1 MSGMRRWLVGIFL
14 VAGLIVPA
22 VGMADQ
28 KDPRLSGLFERLRSS
43 SDALEAKTIEF
54 AIWQIW
60 TESGDPAIDS
70 LMSLGIQAMQAGDI
84 PGAFGLFDA
93 VTKQA
98 PGFAEGWNKRAT
110 VLYLA
115 GQLDASAADVDK
127 TLALEPRHFG
137 ALSGLGLINM
147 ARERDDDAVKA
158 FEAALKVHPHL
169 TGPRANIETIK
180 RKTQQR
186 KRDI

>member
-1 MSGMRRWLVGIFL
+1 V
-14 VAGLIVPA
+14 VTN
-22 VGMADQ
+22 ADQ
-28 KDPRLSGLFERLRSS
+28 KDPRLKGLFERLRASG
-43 SDALEAKTIEF
+43 DPVEAKAAEF

-60 TESGDPAIDS
+60 TEAGDPAIDS
-70 LMSLGIQAMQAGDI
+70 LMTLGIQAMQSGNIAG
-84 PGAFGLFDA
+84 AYGLFDA
-93 VTKQA
+93 VIKQA

-110 VLYLA
+110 VLYMA
-115 GQLDASAADVDK
+115 GQYDASAADVEK

-158 FEAALKVHPHL
+158 FEAALEVHPHL
-169 TGPRANIETIK
+169 TGPRANIEAIR